1 VAAALVSL
9 MVSMLLARRRAAWS
23 CLGLASLL
31 LTTLWIAL
39 VPPRSRSVAGMTEVT
54 AIDVGEGDATLV
66 IAPDRRTMLI
76 DAGECPGPG
85 NRISTLV
92 KM

>member
-1 VAAALVSL
+1 
-9 MVSMLLARRRAAWS
+9 
-23 CLGLASLL
+23 
-31 LTTLWIAL
+31 
-39 VPPRSRSVAGMTEVT
+39 MTEVT